1 MSKSKSLVTVAAAA
15 AFLVSLS
22 AASPARAQSKLQTQV
37 FTASPGGFLVTSTLV
52 SGEKD
57 AILVDGQFT
66 LSDAHR
72 LVGMILDSKK
82 NLTTIYVTHAHP
94 DHYFGLV
101 VLKQAFPA
109 AKLVALPSTVAAIKK
124 SWQGKVKQ
132 WGPMYG
138 ANLTT
143 KPVIPTALKTTA
155 TGATLTLEG
164 EALEIRGPVQGD
176 DAENSYV
183 WIAGSKTA
191 IVGDIAYRGMH
202 VWTAE
207 TKSESR
213 KAWMKTLDD
222 VTALNPTTV
231 IAGHKDPKF
240 KDEPVVLQQTK
251 DYLKVFDEA
260 AAASKTSAELQSK
273 VKAKYPDL
281 QMDIVLQLGAD
292 AAIPAAPAAPAGTPA
307 AAPKK

>member
-1 MSKSKSLVTVAAAA
+1 MSTSKSSFTVVAAAVLATSLLA
-15 AFLVSLS
+15 APS
-22 AASPARAQSKLQTQV
+22 AQAQSKLQTQV

-52 SGEKD
+52 TGEKD
-57 AILVDGQFT
+57 AILIDGQFT

-72 LVGMILDSKK
+72 LVAMILESKK
-82 NLTTIYVTHAHP
+82 NLTTVYVTHGHP

-101 VLKQAFPA
+101 VLKQAFPS
-109 AKLVALPSTVAAIKK
+109 AKLVALPATVAEIKK
-124 SWQGKVKQ
+124 TWQGKVKQ

-138 ANLTT
+138 ANLTS
-143 KPVIPTALKTTA
+143 KPVLPTALKTTA
-155 TGATLTLEG
+155 GGVTLTLEG
-164 EALEIRGPVQGD
+164 ETLEIHGPVQGD
-176 DAENSYV
+176 DAGNSYV
-183 WIAGSKTA
+183 WIPGLKTA
-191 IVGDIAYRGMH
+191 VVGDIAYRGMH

-213 KAWMKTLDD
+213 KAWMKTLDE

-231 IAGHKDPKF
+231 IPGHKDPKY

-251 DYLKVFDEA
+251 DYLKVFDDA

-292 AAIPAAPAAPAGTPA
+292 AAIPAAPAAAPA